1 MRRPLLIVPLL
12 ALAACTRP
20 EPARGTDPPRAD
32 STDAEPAPTPL
43 GSARALPPGATVTV
57 AGVVTVAS
65 GLVDAGFALQD
76 GPRAIYVAA
85 DSGTRLPAGQV
96 VRVTGRLADRHGLL
110 IVVPTN
116 VKTAGRTTPFP
127 PYSIRTKRIGEITES
142 MLVSVGGRITA
153 PVVDDRPYG
162 WKITIDDGSGPL
174 QVFVPAHHPFDP
186 ARYRAGQRLSVEGM
200 SAQYDST
207 YEVIATAPPRIE
219 P

>member
-1 MRRPLLIVPLL
+1 MRRPFLILPLL

-20 EPARGTDPPRAD
+20 DSARGPDEPRAD
-32 STDAEPAPTPL
+32 STAAAPAPTPL
-43 GSARALPPGATVTV
+43 GRARELPPGATVTV
-57 AGVVTVAS
+57 GGVVTVAS

-96 VRVTGRLADRHGLL
+96 VRVTGRLADQHGLL
-110 IVVPTN
+110 VVIPGS
-116 VKTAGRTTPFP
+116 VKSAGRTAPFP
-127 PYSIRTKRIGEITES
+127 AYSIRTKRIGEITES
-142 MLVSVGGRITA
+142 MLVSVGGRVAA
-153 PVVDDRPYG
+153 PVADDRPYG
-162 WKITIDDGSGPL
+162 WKLTIDDGTGPL
-174 QVFVPAHHPFDP
+174 RVFVPAHQPFDP
-186 ARYRAGQRLSVEGM
+186 ARYPVGRRLSVEGM